1 MEMNTDTDKAIYL
14 VVVAIKG
21 QKCSVQ
27 KFDNKK
33 EADECLFNVNA
44 FLELNEFEEWCTDLK
59 VMRGN

>member
-1 MEMNTDTDKAIYL
+1 L

-27 KFDNKK
+27 KFTNKK